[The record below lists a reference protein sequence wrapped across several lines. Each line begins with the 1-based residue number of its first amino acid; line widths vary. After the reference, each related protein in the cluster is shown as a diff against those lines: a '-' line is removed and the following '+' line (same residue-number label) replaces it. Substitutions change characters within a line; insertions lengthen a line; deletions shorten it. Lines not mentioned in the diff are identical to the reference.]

1 MGRVLRPRGENQV
14 HTRIIVGQRFCRVI
28 VRSVAIIDTQCVNLE
43 GLEDVFRIC
52 GRQVGMAALEK
63 RVAEFIIKNDSRVG
77 RFLKDMEKYD
87 KPRLQGSPASG
98 HNMSKPDLNY
108 FAPKKNLQVMLCED
122 WFDKVCADKKKFT
135 TAWREKFVA
144 DLMASEYRDKI
155 AEDWAKSDQRLQIKG
170 RVIGALIAAGVINK
184 KALPVAR
191 TYYNINENT
200 AEVKTLAKYMGDSR
214 KEFYTDWIKEYVAQI
229 ES

>member
-1 MGRVLRPRGENQV
+1 MAISAIQIIEQQANAYFDNFANTLDDLQRLYDETGDVQALECRNRLLARYQSKPFRGAPASDNNGMSEGRVYMRGDPE
-14 HTRIIVGQRFCRVI
+14 
-28 VRSVAIIDTQCVNLE
+28 
-43 GLEDVFRIC
+43 
-52 GRQVGMAALEK
+52 
-63 RVAEFIIKNDSRVG
+63 
-77 RFLKDMEKYD
+77 
-87 KPRLQGSPASG
+87 
-98 HNMSKPDLNY
+98 SKPDLNY

>member
-1 MGRVLRPRGENQV
+1 MAFSAIHIIEQQANAYFDNFANTLDDLQRLYDETGDVQALECRNRLLARYQSKPFRGAPASDNNGMSEGRVYMRGDPE
-14 HTRIIVGQRFCRVI
+14 
-28 VRSVAIIDTQCVNLE
+28 
-43 GLEDVFRIC
+43 
-52 GRQVGMAALEK
+52 
-63 RVAEFIIKNDSRVG
+63 
-77 RFLKDMEKYD
+77 
-87 KPRLQGSPASG
+87 
-98 HNMSKPDLNY
+98 SKPDLNY